1 MIETTRAATRALARV
16 ETARASKNDERIGPV
31 LESFRAAGARTWL
44 KLARYFERCITPP
57 DDFSEAVVRAVTGGI
72 GAPILLPAAE
82 EVSRIHEKYT
92 TIDEVAFRHSDGAR
106 RAVLIL
112 ATDAKTFGGIQRYA
126 WTWAQ
131 ALYDLGYLPRTV
143 VVWRSGVL
151 AERKVAPHRAAA
163 FALSAACAALARR
176 PIATI
181 CTHIGLS
188 PVGLLIKRALGIP
201 YAVSLHGDD
210 SWRMP
215 RSKAVERA
223 LREADI
229 LIPVSHFTKDV
240 VAASSGIPSERFYV
254 TGSILSPQLELAAW
268 RMDPSAYEEDLGRF
282 YALRH
287 RTYDARALTF
297 AGAQTSGG
305 PSERTTADRTTPPT
319 SRVTLGDTGS
329 SVPAPGGTE
338 DRTSTPRG
346 KKKPRARH
354 RLVTVARLDANSPY
368 KRHDL
373 VIRSVAVLARE
384 FPDLEYLVVGDGSYR
399 PTLEKLAEEAGV
411 ADRVRFLGRMPE
423 SELVELLASSTCLVM
438 PSRISL
444 DPAEGEG
451 FGLVYLEAGIFET
464 PSVAARAGGSAETV
478 LDGVTGLL
486 AEPDSLESL
495 VSCLR
500 RLLSQD
506 ELARRLGRGARL
518 RALEFSYPRFRSRCA
533 AVMEAITG
541 RTTTT
546 EAAGEAAS
554 ARFPEY
560 PRDSLF

>member
-1 MIETTRAATRALARV
+1 MIETTRAATRVLARV
-16 ETARASKNDERIGPV
+16 ETATALENDERVGSP

-44 KLARYFERCITPP
+44 KLARYFESCISPP
-57 DDFSEAVVRAVTGGI
+57 DDTAEAVLRAVTGGI
-72 GAPILLPAAE
+72 GAPVLLPAAQ

-92 TIDEVAFRHSDGAR
+92 PIDGVGFPRPDGAR
-106 RAVLIL
+106 RAVLVL

-131 ALYDLGYLPRTV
+131 ALYDLGYLPRTA

-163 FALSAACAALARR
+163 FACSAACAALARR

-188 PVGLLIKRALGIP
+188 PIGLLIKRAFGIP

-210 SWRMP
+210 SWRTP

-240 VAASSGIPSERFYV
+240 VVSTSGIPSERFYV
-254 TGSILSPQLELAAW
+254 TGSILSPQLELAAR
-268 RMDPSAYEEDLGRF
+268 RMDPTAYENDLSRF
-282 YALRH
+282 YTLRH
-287 RTYDARALTF
+287 RTND
-297 AGAQTSGG
+297 AGAEALPDTRASTE
-305 PSERTTADRTTPPT
+305 PSERSADLTTPSISLASLGHT
-319 SRVTLGDTGS
+319 SS
-329 SVPAPGGTE
+329 SVEAVDGTE
-338 DRTSTPRG
+338 GPRPTRRS
-346 KKKPRARH
+346 KNKPRARH
-354 RLVTVARLDANSPY
+354 RLVTVARLDANSFY

-373 VIRSVAVLARE
+373 VIRAVAVLARD

-399 PTLEKLAEEAGV
+399 PTLENLADEVGV
-411 ADRVRFLGRMPE
+411 TDRVRFLGKRPE
-423 SELVELLASSTCLVM
+423 AELVELLASSTCLVM

-464 PSVAARAGGSAETV
+464 PSVAARAGGSTETV

-486 AEPDSLESL
+486 AEPDSLDSL
-495 VSCLR
+495 VYCLR
-500 RLLSQD
+500 RLLSDAQ
-506 ELARRLGRGARL
+506 LAEQLGRAARL

-533 AVMEAITG
+533 AVMEAITHS
-541 RTTTT
+541 TT
-546 EAAGEAAS
+546 AADATGKAA
-554 ARFPEY
+554 ATRFPEY